1 MNTKVFKILPLE
13 EVLIPA
19 AFGVKR
25 MQIEARNR
33 NWYVK
38 VCASKRI
45 QLFVRSITCAYCGRM
60 GSHFRLETAGNQTN
74 PHLNLYTEDGI
85 LMTVDHII
93 PVALGGR
100 NHLTNYQAMCSRCN
114 NKRGASL
121 LKEIAELAKLLVVVQ
136 KQELNYQFLDQ
147 ELGAPG
153 QAKKTF
159 DLAANLLA
167 GNSLKFA
174 IEKKWQ

>member
-1 MNTKVFKILPLE
+1 M
-13 EVLIPA
+13 
-19 AFGVKR
+19 
-25 MQIEARNR
+25 
-33 NWYVK
+33 
-38 VCASKRI
+38 
-45 QLFVRSITCAYCGRM
+45 
-60 GSHFRLETAGNQTN
+60 
-74 PHLNLYTEDGI
+74 
-85 LMTVDHII
+85 
-93 PVALGGR
+93 
-100 NHLTNYQAMCSRCN
+100 
-114 NKRGASL
+114 
-121 LKEIAELAKLLVVVQ
+121 KEIAELAKLLVVVQ